1 MKKLLMVFVVGLLA
15 TFLLGSDG
23 RAEIQIGVAA
33 PMTGAHASYGQ
44 VMVRTVEK
52 VVREH
57 NDRGGVLGQ
66 PLKLL
71 IFDDECN
78 PSQAIV
84 AANRMVKAGV
94 QVVIGHLC
102 KSASLSASRVYAEE
116 NILQISPPRLRRP
129 SKRKFDSVFY
139 FCDDFDGEQQLEN
152 IVYSAVEVFVQ
163 ATDLAGSTRTRRLVE
178 QMKSKEFKTSRGNVR
193 FDESAACLVLRKSA
207 R

>member
-15 TFLLGSDG
+15 TFLLGLDG
-23 RAEIQIGVAA
+23 RAEIQIGIAA
-33 PMTGAHASYGQ
+33 PMTGDLASSGQ
-44 VMVRTVEK
+44 VIVRTVEE
-52 VVREH
+52 VVRKH

-66 PLKLL
+66 QLKLL

-102 KSASLSASRVYAEE
+102 RKASLSASRVYAEE
-116 NILQISPPRLRRP
+116 NILQISPLRLWEP
-129 SKRKFDSVFY
+129 SKREFDSVFY
-139 FCDDFDGEQQLEN
+139 FCDDLDGPDAKQQLEN
-152 IVYSAVEVFVQ
+152 LVYSAVEVFVQ

-178 QMKSKEFKTSRGNVR
+178 QMESKKFKTSRGNVR
-193 FDESAACLVLRKSA
+193 FDESAACLVLR
-207 R
+207 